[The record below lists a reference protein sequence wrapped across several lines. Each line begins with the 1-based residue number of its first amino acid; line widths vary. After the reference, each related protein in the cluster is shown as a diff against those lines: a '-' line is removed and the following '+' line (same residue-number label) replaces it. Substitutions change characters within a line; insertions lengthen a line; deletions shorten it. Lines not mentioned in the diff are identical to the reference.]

1 MQQFFL
7 TRQANILNINMAADH
22 VQLIVGGKENVI
34 AINIQ
39 LIVQLY
45 AFYVLTWTQTEATV
59 MLQMWE

>member
-45 AFYVLTWTQTEATV
+45 AFYVLTWPRWKP
-59 MLQMWE
+59 L